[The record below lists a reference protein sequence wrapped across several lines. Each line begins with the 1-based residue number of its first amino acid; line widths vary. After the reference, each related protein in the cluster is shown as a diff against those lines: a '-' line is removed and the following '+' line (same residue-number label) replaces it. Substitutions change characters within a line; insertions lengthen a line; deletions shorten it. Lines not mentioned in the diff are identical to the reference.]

1 MNISPLPVPRGLTI
15 DVAKIHAASRNSP
28 MPVKPDDDEPEP
40 ELAPTP
46 RYEGLSR
53 LAEPGHAPKPTT
65 SVCTVE
71 IRDGEA
77 VAAGGVADSSAH
89 NAAGGPGG
97 PADVLSV
104 LCAESDAESDQCE
117 LSQSDAQDR
126 VSLVPHGLYLD
137 QTDNNAQHLPVT
149 IETGCEAP
157 LFEEEDSSPIR
168 TQGVLFRAQN
178 SCRSRKCRVLPRNI
192 PDVPRS
198 YQVNVVKPDRQ
209 VHFAETIRLHAGA
222 KRPRLRPTTQGN
234 RRGNEFPRER
244 CSAMAQA
251 AAHAEV
257 DDHAALEGFSLD
269 SPVSFETVSL
279 DSSRSSSSSTLVSS
293 ASDSSSSLSDISL
306 DLPTNLVDYAP
317 SSATSL
323 GYAPRVVQIKQ
334 RGGQAYE
341 PPRARPTSFFI
352 NSDSEDDSSSSS
364 SSSSSEEDEEAEE
377 ERRALMASQRT
388 NRYISRK
395 VALGTAEQLQH
406 WAQQTAAAQAAAT
419 QADAIGTRTDATKP
433 KPHERSRASDIYE
446 DMQRSQPA
454 SGPSPVEQVGD
465 RLYTYGPWPPAPEDT
480 YEPGTASALIR
491 PFSAIFELAFC
502 AIPLPFVPRLPALL
516 DVFALARAMAPQPA
530 SSTSASS
537 RNSVSEVRKTRSN
550 RGTSA
555 SSQGRAN
562 SATVTSSRNATSG
575 PSRRSST
582 ASNKRSSDSSTASSV
597 GSAPSQRIV
606 TPPLPPTQAV
616 PPVPQI
622 IVTDYDRDVEDA
634 LLRSIV
640 RQRLIAQ
647 GGKVTSLRS
656 FAQDLHEMRESGRL
670 ERSRARLCNS
680 AEYQGFNDIRT
691 LKVPVA
697 RRRVTPA
704 NTAGVV

>member
-1 MNISPLPVPRGLTI
+1 MNISPLAPPRGLKI
-15 DVAKIHAASRNSP
+15 DVAKLYAASRNSP
-28 MPVKPDDDEPEP
+28 IPVKPDDEQPEPEP
-40 ELAPTP
+40 ALTP
-46 RYEGLSR
+46 RNEGLSR
-53 LAEPGHAPKPTT
+53 LAEPGYAPKPTT
-65 SVCTVE
+65 SACTVE

-77 VAAGGVADSSAH
+77 VAEGGVADSSAH
-89 NAAGGPGG
+89 SAAGGPGG
-97 PADVLSV
+97 LADVLSV

-117 LSQSDAQDR
+117 LSQNDSQDR
-126 VSLVPHGLYLD
+126 VGLVSRSPHPD
-137 QTDNNAQHLPVT
+137 QADNVAQRLPVT
-149 IETGCEAP
+149 PESGREDA

-168 TQGVLFRAQN
+168 TRGTLFRAQN

-192 PDVPRS
+192 PDVPKS

-222 KRPRLRPTTQGN
+222 KRPRLRATHHEPK
-234 RRGNEFPRER
+234 RGNAIAHND
-244 CSAMAQA
+244 CSPMARGPT
-251 AAHAEV
+251 HAEV
-257 DDHAALEGFSLD
+257 DDHAALDRFSLD

-293 ASDSSSSLSDISL
+293 ASDSGSSLSDISL

-334 RGGQAYE
+334 RGGQAYQ

-352 NSDSEDDSSSSS
+352 NSDSEDDSSSS

-419 QADAIGTRTDATKP
+419 QADAIGTRTDAIKP

-530 SSTSASS
+530 PSTSASS
-537 RNSVSEVRKTRSN
+537 RNSVSKVRKTRSN

-555 SSQGRAN
+555 SSQGMCS
-562 SATVTSSRNATSG
+562 SAAASSSRNVTSG

-582 ASNKRSSDSSTASSV
+582 ASSKRSSNSSTASSV
-597 GSAPSQRIV
+597 GSAPSQWIV